1 MENFIF
7 CAVVI
12 EMLQKNT
19 AEAGC
24 RTRVQKFSKIHRP
37 QYLYNLNLNLQ
48 HPGDPTYA
56 QESSFPSRISFV
68 NMSESRVH
76 DEKLL
81 FCANLVSLG
90 CCLLEIQ
97 IREVL

>member
-24 RTRVQKFSKIHRP
+24 RKRVQKFSKIHRP
-37 QYLYNLNLNLQ
+37 QYLYNLNL
-48 HPGDPTYA
+48 
-56 QESSFPSRISFV
+56 
-68 NMSESRVH
+68 
-76 DEKLL
+76 K
-81 FCANLVSLG
+81 
-90 CCLLEIQ
+90 
-97 IREVL
+97 

>member
-24 RTRVQKFSKIHRP
+24 RKRVEKFSKIHRP

-68 NMSESRVH
+68 NMSESRVFIGFVH

-81 FCANLVSLG
+81 FLCKLSVTW
-90 CCLLEIQ
+90 LLST
-97 IREVL
+97 